1 MEHTNYSTVYLV
13 KHNTLNVERVAKVIL
28 KAEHDTDSILK
39 EANLIKNLK
48 HQDIPIIYD
57 IEEDDI
63 SICIIEE
70 YISGKS
76 LREFVNDY
84 EEIPVKNICDIIIK
98 LCDILEFLHNYNGG
112 IIHLD
117 LKPDNIIINENN
129 EVKLIDFGSAKRSDE
144 SEFNGMGTLNFA
156 APEQY
161 SKDGEAE
168 IDIRAD
174 IYSVG
179 MILFYMVSN
188 GHVCMNK
195 DGNMDN
201 NFHLK
206 NICNNKLYPIIK
218 KCTRHNPNNRYST
231 CGALKR
237 DIIKFLKKTKEDRN
251 HSYIVNVTGIRHG
264 IGTTHVVLSMAGFF
278 ASMGLK
284 CLVADET
291 GNNHI
296 GTEAMKGILT
306 PKGTFYYNNVHYLPN
321 YEGLVEMEPEE
332 YDVIMVDRGT
342 VYDGNNNESV
352 NTVRPDNYKNPCINE
367 ILSDFG
373 EYEAVNVVVVGGRY
387 GQIEEYNILKGLKSQ
402 TLIMVNLLSGE
413 QFYEYSNYM
422 LKKFKCY
429 RMPCVYEV
437 CKGNNVFFETMKDF
451 VQDNFPTIWE
461 QIRADRKKEKTDF
474 LYEKMLYIWHKVTTF
489 QKKNIKRKNCV

>member
-1 MEHTNYSTVYLV
+1 MGHTNYSTVYLV
-13 KHNTLNVERVAKVIL
+13 KHTTLNVERVAKVIL
-28 KAEHDTDSILK
+28 KAEYDTESILK

-76 LREFVNDY
+76 LREFVNDC
-84 EEIPVKNICDIIIK
+84 EKIPEKSICDIIIK
-98 LCDILEFLHNYNGG
+98 LCDILEFLHNYDGG

-129 EVKLIDFGSAKRSDE
+129 EVKLIDFGSAKRSGE

-161 SKDGEAE
+161 SGDDTVKLDV
-168 IDIRAD
+168 RAD
-174 IYSVG
+174 IYSIG
-179 MILFYMVSN
+179 MILFYMASN
-188 GHVCMNK
+188 GHVYMNE
-195 DGNMDN
+195 DGKGDN
-201 NFHLK
+201 NFHL
-206 NICNNKLYPIIK
+206 NSICNSKLYPIIK
-218 KCTRHNPNNRYST
+218 KCTRHNPNNRYAT

-251 HSYIVNVTGIRHG
+251 HSYIVNVTGVRHG
-264 IGTTHVVLSMAGFF
+264 IGTTHVVLSIAEFF

-291 GNNHI
+291 SNNHI
-296 GTEAMKGILT
+296 GMEAMKGILT
-306 PKGTFYYNNVHYLPN
+306 TKGTFYYNNVHYLPN
-321 YEGLVEMEPEE
+321 YEGSVEMKPEE
-332 YDVIMVDRGT
+332 FDVIVVDRGI

-352 NTVRPDNYKNPCINE
+352 NTVRPDNYKSLCINE

-373 EYEAVNVVVVGGRY
+373 EYEVINAVVAGGRY
-387 GQIEEYNILKGLKSQ
+387 GQAEELNILNGLDSR
-402 TLIMVNLLSGE
+402 TLIMANLLSGE
-413 QFYEYSNYM
+413 QFYKYSNYI
-422 LKKFKCY
+422 LKNFKCY
-429 RMPCVYEV
+429 RIPCIYEV
-437 CKGNNVFFETMKDF
+437 SKGNNVFFETMKDF

-461 QIRADRKKEKTDF
+461 QIRADRKKEKTGF

-489 QKKNIKRKNCV
+489 